1 MGSEGGEATSH
12 ENLGDFGSGLQ
23 AAPCAAAGVRSRIT
37 MPRYREP
44 LPSRTNP
51 AAIAGDEQLCNLL
64 SRVCEAVSRGQHWR
78 ANIWHPNNL
87 KKNRPAANWPLPTRQ
102 DPNISTTPLA
112 RIELSWAGT
121 RKCHLHDV
129 S

>member
-64 SRVCEAVSRGQHWR
+64 SRVCEAEPWTALEGKYL
-78 ANIWHPNNL
+78 AP
-87 KKNRPAANWPLPTRQ
+87 KKFEKESPR
-102 DPNISTTPLA
+102 S
-112 RIELSWAGT
+112 
-121 RKCHLHDV
+121 
-129 S
+129 